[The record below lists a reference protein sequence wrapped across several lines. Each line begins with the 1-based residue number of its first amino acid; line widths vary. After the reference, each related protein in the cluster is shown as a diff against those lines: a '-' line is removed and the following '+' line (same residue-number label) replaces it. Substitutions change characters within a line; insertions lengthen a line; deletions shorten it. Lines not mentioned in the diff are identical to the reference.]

1 MQVSLHGAQ
10 CGNTS
15 CPVRTSPDQTR
26 PVAAGGE
33 GCSRCSWA
41 GVGTLAGSPDVVEV
55 EVGTETQQH
64 DRSQL
69 VVDQVAEFGLQ
80 VALAVPE
87 DLRGKHQM

>member
-15 CPVRTSPDQTR
+15 CPVLSR

-41 GVGTLAGSPDVVEV
+41 GVGTLVGSPDVVEV

-80 VALAVPE
+80 VALAIPE